1 MSVISPQRH
10 VAVIVAP
17 LVTFIAIV
25 IMLVVAH
32 FYERLPAKLPECGFK
47 ASTGIPCAA
56 CGGTRAMQAISHR
69 KLSEALT
76 FHPLFSSLVL
86 MSPFWLAF
94 GLKQFVQRESM
105 PVTEIQN
112 RRLKIGLLLFFA
124 FLILN
129 WFYLIFFLP

>member
-17 LVTFIAIV
+17 LITFVAIV

-32 FYERLPAKLPECGFK
+32 FYERLPAKLPECGFRK
-47 ASTGIPCAA
+47 STGIPCAA
-56 CGGTRAMQAISHR
+56 CGGTRAMQSIAR
-69 KLSEALT
+69 GKLTEALK

-86 MSPFWLAF
+86 ASPFWLAF

-105 PVTEIQN
+105 PVTAIQN
-112 RRLKIGLLLFFA
+112 RRLKIGLLLFFT